1 MSDSADPESDPG
13 YSPSPSTQR
22 SATPDQETDLP
33 SDQNDKNIVL
43 ERKLGEALM
52 LRQPPMPGT
61 LLFLRTYTHLL
72 AESQHEVDHSTSKHG
87 EDIFSVSQF
96 GSVVWTSTE
105 KEAFFNALDRKGK
118 GSVKELAAAVG
129 TKSELEILEYLRQL
143 QHALEIRHEADPSL
157 KCMPLLRDV
166 PAATEISQQSCKLLN
181 DYADVLVLKES
192 LAEDHSG
199 ELQHGDH
206 WNLTSSAALD
216 LIDVIDGE
224 DDGTVRADLRLAATL
239 LNVPD
244 WIQLSRGLFMN
255 FGGTKLEDNWKTIA
269 ESKEQ
274 ITVQKKQTP
283 SMTAD
288 SVVDFYSLAVSI
300 TRRLVQ
306 SSIFFAMSRLRGAN
320 RSGRDRKDHVRIPDV
335 RAAIEVLNM
344 KHRRP
349 NFVHVARRN
358 EVAIADIHHRKDWVP
373 TLFTYDEVEEIIGKS
388 GWTRYRNEK
397 ATSAAASLRGDA
409 RDVDGSESDDSN
421 DEDIEPADELET
433 EPESRPEAEV
443 IEVDS
448 SPSRE
453 SETSSPISDS
463 DELEMD
469 SEEAHAEMADQ
480 AASRREEAMFLRLM
494 EQPVPSILDE
504 SMKQEER
511 DDDLN
516 PPPKRRDRDVL
527 DWRDRVHYHSEWEEL
542 GYDFADLKEEM
553 EMPPQK
559 RPRFNEPESPAD
571 L

>member
-1 MSDSADPESDPG
+1 MSDTVGPESDPG
-13 YSPSPSTQR
+13 YSPSTPSTQR

-33 SDQNDKNIVL
+33 SDQNDKITSVV
-43 ERKLGEALM
+43 ERQLGEALM
-52 LRQPPMPGT
+52 LRAPPMPGS

-72 AESQHEVDHSTSKHG
+72 AETQTEVDFATSRHE
-87 EDIFSVSQF
+87 EDIFQVSQL

-105 KEAFFNALDRKGK
+105 KEAFFNTLNRKGK

-129 TKSELEILEYLRQL
+129 TKSELEVLEYLRRL
-143 QHALEIRHEADPSL
+143 QQALEIQHVSDPYL
-157 KCMPLLRDV
+157 KCMPVLGDV
-166 PAATEISQQSCKLLN
+166 PAATEISQEGCELLN

-192 LAEDHSG
+192 LVEEHSG
-199 ELQHGDH
+199 KRQHGTH
-206 WNLTSSAALD
+206 WNLTSAAALD
-216 LIDVIDGE
+216 LMNVVDGE
-224 DDGTVRADLRLAATL
+224 DDGTVRADLRLAANL
-239 LNVPD
+239 LHVPD

-255 FGGTKLEDNWKTIA
+255 FGGAKVEDNWQNIVK
-269 ESKEQ
+269 SKQ
-274 ITVQKKQTP
+274 NITAQNQTP

-320 RSGRDRKDHVRIPDV
+320 RSGRDRKDHVRISDV

-349 NFVHVARRN
+349 NFVHAARRN

-373 TLFTYDEVEEIIGKS
+373 TSFTYDEAEEIIGKS
-388 GWTRYRNEK
+388 GWTRYRNET
-397 ATSAAASLRGDA
+397 ATSAGVSSKSDA
-409 RDVDGSESDDSN
+409 RDGDGSESYDSN
-421 DEDIEPADELET
+421 DEDVERAADEQ
-433 EPESRPEAEV
+433 EAEV
-443 IEVDS
+443 ISVSS

-453 SETSSPISDS
+453 SETSSPLSSS

-469 SEEAHAEMADQ
+469 SEETHAEIADQ
-480 AASRREEAMFLRLM
+480 AISRREEAMFLRLM
-494 EQPVPSILDE
+494 DQTVPSILDE
-504 SMKQEER
+504 HMKEEEM
-511 DDDLN
+511 DGEFN
-516 PPPKRRDRDVL
+516 PPPERRDRDVR

-542 GYDFADLKEEM
+542 GYDFADLKDEL

-559 RPRFNEPESPAD
+559 RPRFNEPEPPMD